1 MVPKLLCLV
10 VVLFP
15 LGFAQSAAGQSAPS
29 STTGTSSSSTSPSP
43 AETPVSGAAK
53 ASSTPSTTS
62 VPLPNPL
69 GDAMSLYRKGDFD
82 GALAKY
88 QEILKQKPN
97 SPDAH
102 AGIIRVYLKEKKV
115 DEAAHAADLAL
126 AINDAPRIH
135 VAHAEVLFRE
145 GRIED
150 AEKEWVNVINS
161 GHEEARAYLGLSQV
175 RRAIAM
181 YKTAQTYI
189 KKAHELDPNDPD
201 ITEHWVGTLTRSER
215 IKYLED
221 KLAGENNWDADER
234 MGTRNYVEYLKE
246 RAKRKQNPCR
256 LVSKVTATETPLVR
270 LLIDP
275 QHLRG
280 FGLSVELNGY
290 KSSLML
296 DTGASGITVKRAIA
310 EKAGISKISASKIGG
325 VGDKG
330 WKDAHMGIAD
340 SIKIGGLEFQNCPVE
355 VIEGR
360 SVADEDGLVGADIF
374 DDFLV
379 DLDFPDEK
387 LKLSELPKRPGEPEQ
402 KLALK
407 NEEDDSDENPE
418 TPSDSGKADAKNTP
432 PAPSGRQDRYIAPEM
447 KSYTRVYRFG
457 HDLLVPTQIG
467 NVPRKLFLLDTGAF
481 MNAISPAAAREVTK
495 VGLDPDMQVKG
506 VSGKVNKVYTANK
519 AVFTFGHLR
528 QENQDITSFDTTSLS
543 DHAGTEISGFLGF
556 TMLRLLDIKIDYRD
570 AVVDFSYDPKHWRF

>member
-1 MVPKLLCLV
+1 MP
-10 VVLFP
+10 
-15 LGFAQSAAGQSAPS
+15 
-29 STTGTSSSSTSPSP
+29 
-43 AETPVSGAAK
+43 
-53 ASSTPSTTS
+53 
-62 VPLPNPL
+62 PNPL
-69 GDAMSLYRKGDFD
+69 GEAVALYRRGDFD

-88 QEILKQKPN
+88 HEILQQKPN

-115 DEAAHAADLAL
+115 DEAARAADQAL
-126 AINDAPRIH
+126 AINDAPRIR
-135 VAHAEVLFRE
+135 VAHAEVLFRQ

-150 AEKEWVNVINS
+150 AEREWVNVLNS
-161 GHEEARAYLGLSQV
+161 GHLEARAYLGLSQV
-175 RRAIAM
+175 RHAIAM
-181 YKTAQTYI
+181 YKSAQTFI

-201 ITEHWVGTLTRSER
+201 ISEHWVGTLTRSER

-234 MGTRNYVEYLKE
+234 MGAKNYLEYLKE
-246 RAKRKQNPCR
+246 RAKRKQSSCR

-270 LLIDP
+270 LLLDP

-280 FGLSVELNGY
+280 FGLSVELNGH
-290 KSSLML
+290 KSSLLL

-330 WKDAHMGIAD
+330 WKDAHIGIAD

-360 SVADEDGLVGADIF
+360 SVADEDGLVGTDIF
-374 DDFLV
+374 DDFLI

-387 LKLSELPKRPGEPEQ
+387 LKLSELPKRPGEPER

-407 NEEDDSDENPE
+407 DDEDDSDENPE
-418 TPSDSGKADAKNTP
+418 TRTDSGTPDAKNTP
-432 PAPSGRQDRYIAPEM
+432 APPGPQDRYIAPEM
-447 KSYTRVYRFG
+447 QSYTRMYRFG

-467 NVPRKLFLLDTGAF
+467 NVPHKLFLLDTGAF
-481 MNAISPAAAREVTK
+481 SNAISPAAAREVTK

-506 VSGKVNKVYTANK
+506 VSGTVKKVYTANK
-519 AVFTFGHLR
+519 AVFQFGHLR
-528 QENQDITSFDTTSLS
+528 QENQDITAFDTSSLS
-543 DHAGTEISGFLGF
+543 DHTGTEISGFLGF

-570 AVVDFSYDPKHWRF
+570 ALVDFSYDPKHWHF